1 MDGGEKFFT
10 FNGSEYRGEY
20 GLTASQED
28 YLEMICRNCPQSGS
42 VRLGVLARK
51 INVSESSASKM
62 VHKLSE
68 TGLVTF
74 EKYGTIYLT
83 KRGRGIGEYL
93 IFRHDVIESLYQH
106 GDHDWQR
113 HGYDQFIDRHCAHF
127 IFLHGKPPL
136 LNGITLKRPFYTTI
150 LR

>member
-51 INVSESSASKM
+51 
-62 VHKLSE
+62 
-68 TGLVTF
+68 
-74 EKYGTIYLT
+74 
-83 KRGRGIGEYL
+83 
-93 IFRHDVIESLYQH
+93 
-106 GDHDWQR
+106 
-113 HGYDQFIDRHCAHF
+113 
-127 IFLHGKPPL
+127 
-136 LNGITLKRPFYTTI
+136 
-150 LR
+150 

>member
-74 EKYGTIYLT
+74 EKYGTIC
-83 KRGRGIGEYL
+83 
-93 IFRHDVIESLYQH
+93 FWV
-106 GDHDWQR
+106 
-113 HGYDQFIDRHCAHF
+113 
-127 IFLHGKPPL
+127 IFLFVTSVL
-136 LNGITLKRPFYTTI
+136 SLTLGAIFSR
-150 LR
+150 

>member
-1 MDGGEKFFT
+1 MQGSTIAAIATAPGAGGIAVVRLSGAQSYAVAERVFRPANPGKKVAQAKGYTALFGHFVDGGEKFFT

-74 EKYGTIYLT
+74 EKY
-83 KRGRGIGEYL
+83 
-93 IFRHDVIESLYQH
+93 
-106 GDHDWQR
+106 
-113 HGYDQFIDRHCAHF
+113 
-127 IFLHGKPPL
+127 
-136 LNGITLKRPFYTTI
+136 
-150 LR
+150 

>member
-93 IFRHDVIESLYQH
+93 IFRHDVIESLNQH
-106 GDHDWQR
+106 GEHHGQR
-113 HGYDQFIDRHCAHF
+113 HADDKFFYGHHTHF
-127 IFLHGKPPL
+127 VFTCFHIIYLSQNVSFS
-136 LNGITLKRPFYTTI
+136 ITEQNRSV
-150 LR
+150 

>member
-1 MDGGEKFFT
+1 
-10 FNGSEYRGEY
+10 
-20 GLTASQED
+20 
-28 YLEMICRNCPQSGS
+28 MICRNCPQSGS

-83 KRGRGIGEYL
+83 KRGRRIGEYL
-93 IFRHDVIESLYQH
+93 IFRHDVIESLLRRMNSSESELRQTELIEH
-106 GDHDWQR
+106 
-113 HGYDQFIDRHCAHF
+113 FLDRRTVEN
-127 IFLHGKPPL
+127 ISRFLEIH
-136 LNGITLKRPFYTTI
+136 R
-150 LR
+150 

>member
-74 EKYGTIYLT
+74 EII
-83 KRGRGIGEYL
+83 RFWIGKAMDTAVSAFSL
-93 IFRHDVIESLYQH
+93 I
-106 GDHDWQR
+106 
-113 HGYDQFIDRHCAHF
+113 
-127 IFLHGKPPL
+127 
-136 LNGITLKRPFYTTI
+136 
-150 LR
+150 

>member
-51 INVSESSASKM
+51 IMSANRPHLKWCISSARQGS
-62 VHKLSE
+62 
-68 TGLVTF
+68 
-74 EKYGTIYLT
+74 
-83 KRGRGIGEYL
+83 
-93 IFRHDVIESLYQH
+93 
-106 GDHDWQR
+106 
-113 HGYDQFIDRHCAHF
+113 
-127 IFLHGKPPL
+127 
-136 LNGITLKRPFYTTI
+136 
-150 LR
+150 